1 MLQLVLMELLSK
13 MNQHPISPPPPL
25 QKLGALQNDNN
36 YAEDDTE
43 QKKFTKSVF
52 FCRLFRKCI
61 TNQKLHDLYIHLFA

>member
-25 QKLGALQNDNN
+25 QKLGALQNDND

-43 QKKFTKSVF
+43 QKKIHK
-52 FCRLFRKCI
+52 KCLLLQI
-61 TNQKLHDLYIHLFA
+61 V

>member
-13 MNQHPISPPPPL
+13 MNKHPISPPL
-25 QKLGALQNDNN
+25 QKLGALQNDND

-61 TNQKLHDLYIHLFA
+61 TNQKLHVHSPFCMIS